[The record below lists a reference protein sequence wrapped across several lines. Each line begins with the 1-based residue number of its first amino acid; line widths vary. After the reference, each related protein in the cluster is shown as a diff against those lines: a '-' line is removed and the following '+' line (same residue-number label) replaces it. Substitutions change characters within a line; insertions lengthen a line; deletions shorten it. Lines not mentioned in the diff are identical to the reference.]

1 MKEEKEI
8 SKADYP
14 FRSLLSFKPLIE
26 YFEKA
31 KDSWGGPGQAYWEKL
46 KTMLEKAPVFLRP
59 IEELSLL
66 SQHSELLRA
75 LISLVIPPAS
85 LDMEPVGIFIP
96 FNLQPVYVSDSFRRL
111 LMDDNGRMKGL
122 SSVGEDNFLM
132 GRVLRAYYLILDKYY
147 GIRQKFEYPIIRII
161 QDPETGLET
170 CLRIKPNLNFMEIR
184 HRGKLKALTE
194 EERARILE
202 NLADPEVLKE
212 ILPPED
218 FEIQGLAVFTVVDV
232 TQSETLS
239 ALGKDLIDQESIF
252 TENGFL
258 RLQQR
263 IRNLLRCKD
272 LLVSLVAIHED
283 EVMLLNLG
291 CELSC
296 NSVFSSSRHMAL
308 SEFQG
313 SLYEKAVKEDKVVRI
328 RDLSLT
334 PSPAIVEKELIRS
347 GIRSLMIAPLTYE
360 GKPIGTIDIAS
371 PNPDE
376 FGPIDILLLSEI
388 VPIFSLAVKKAL
400 DEIEHTVQGIIK
412 EKCTAVHPAVEWR
425 FRKAAFKHL
434 ERRRRGE
441 DSEMEQIVFRD
452 VYPLYGVSDIRGS
465 TLARNRAVTEDL
477 LEHLRL
483 GLDVLEE
490 ALRAKPLAVLDEI
503 RHRLLGESDRIKAAI
518 SPGDEV
524 EIPRFLQTELESLFP
539 SIKDFGSGL
548 AKVIESYEAA
558 LDHRTHSVY
567 RKRKE
572 FEESISGLNKRIS
585 LYLDREEANLQ
596 ALCPHYFEKHQTDG
610 VDYTIYLGP
619 GLSELDGFSR
629 IYLEN
634 FRLWQMTTACGIAL
648 IAEEMKKKGN
658 VPLDI
663 AHLLLFS
670 HSPTSIRFRFDE
682 KRFDVD
688 GAYDIR
694 QEIIKSRLDKALVKG
709 GAERLTQPGMLSVV
723 FSQPQ
728 EGREAERHMDFLS
741 ARGFLKGKPESLALE
756 DLPGVKGLM
765 AIRVEIDL
773 KSPSIAKRID
783 TI

>member
-26 YFEKA
+26 YFEKD

-347 GIRSLMIAPLTYE
+347 GIRSLMIAPLHTKE
-360 GKPIGTIDIAS
+360 S
-371 PNPDE
+371 P
-376 FGPIDILLLSEI
+376 
-388 VPIFSLAVKKAL
+388 
-400 DEIEHTVQGIIK
+400 
-412 EKCTAVHPAVEWR
+412 
-425 FRKAAFKHL
+425 
-434 ERRRRGE
+434 
-441 DSEMEQIVFRD
+441 
-452 VYPLYGVSDIRGS
+452 
-465 TLARNRAVTEDL
+465 
-477 LEHLRL
+477 
-483 GLDVLEE
+483 
-490 ALRAKPLAVLDEI
+490 
-503 RHRLLGESDRIKAAI
+503 
-518 SPGDEV
+518 
-524 EIPRFLQTELESLFP
+524 
-539 SIKDFGSGL
+539 
-548 AKVIESYEAA
+548 
-558 LDHRTHSVY
+558 
-567 RKRKE
+567 
-572 FEESISGLNKRIS
+572 
-585 LYLDREEANLQ
+585 
-596 ALCPHYFEKHQTDG
+596 
-610 VDYTIYLGP
+610 
-619 GLSELDGFSR
+619 
-629 IYLEN
+629 
-634 FRLWQMTTACGIAL
+634 
-648 IAEEMKKKGN
+648 
-658 VPLDI
+658 
-663 AHLLLFS
+663 
-670 HSPTSIRFRFDE
+670 
-682 KRFDVD
+682 
-688 GAYDIR
+688 
-694 QEIIKSRLDKALVKG
+694 
-709 GAERLTQPGMLSVV
+709 
-723 FSQPQ
+723 
-728 EGREAERHMDFLS
+728 
-741 ARGFLKGKPESLALE
+741 
-756 DLPGVKGLM
+756 
-765 AIRVEIDL
+765 
-773 KSPSIAKRID
+773 
-783 TI
+783 